1 MGHAKHETTL
11 GHITEVEVFEKV
23 AHNFKASGY
32 GDTGSLQGAL
42 VAQGNAAA
50 ARYPKLDKILS
61 CSVAGH
67 VEL

>member
-1 MGHAKHETTL
+1 MGNAKHETTL

-23 AHNFKASGY
+23 ADNFKASGY
-32 GDTGSLQGAL
+32 PDTGSLQNAL
-42 VAQGNAAA
+42 VSQGNAAA